1 MTDTRERIA
10 AYVDRNPGV
19 HFRGLVRDL
28 DLAPGQVQYHLRRLT
43 DEEHSVVAEELYGRT
58 HYYPPAFSAWE
69 RGALALV
76 RRETARDALGYLMA
90 EGPTPPGEVAEDVDV
105 ARSTLE
111 WHVGHLEE
119 QGLVEKRRESGC
131 VTLALAR
138 PDDTA
143 DLLASVEPSLP
154 GRFVDRF
161 ERLVDRLLEEPG

>member
-1 MTDTRERIA
+1 VTDTRERIA
-10 AYVDRNPGV
+10 AHVEARPGV

-28 DLAPGQVQYHLRRLT
+28 DLAPGQVQYHLRRLVG
-43 DEEHSVVAEELYGRT
+43 DEVVAEALYGRT
-58 HYYPPAFSAWE
+58 HYYPPEFSAWE

-90 EGPTPPGEVAEDVDV
+90 EGPSPPGEVAAGIGV

-111 WHVGHLEE
+111 WHLDHLEA
-119 QGLVEKRRESGC
+119 QGVVEKRRDGRR

-143 DLLASVEPSLP
+143 DLLAAVEPSLP
-154 GRFVDRF
+154 ERLVDRF
-161 ERLVDRLLEEPG
+161 ERLVDRLLEE